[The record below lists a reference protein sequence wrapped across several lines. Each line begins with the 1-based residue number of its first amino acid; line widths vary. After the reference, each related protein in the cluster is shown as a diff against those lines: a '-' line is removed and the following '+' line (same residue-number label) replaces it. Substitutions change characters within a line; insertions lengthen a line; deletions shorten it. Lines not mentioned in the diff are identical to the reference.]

1 MPREKKKLGA
11 WFPKASV
18 IKGCTYDA
26 SVESISILLFYQ
38 YVNPAWSEARKCAAI
53 SFVESEGSRLNL
65 GGRVRVA
72 REGLN
77 STVTG
82 PRDALRAF
90 AAALGEFDPNF
101 KTTDFKYIDDMPLD
115 RAFSDLKVLPVK
127 ELVFYG
133 LGMEMGLDDL
143 GGGVHLEPKAYHE
156 KLARAGSDTVV
167 VDVRNAY
174 ESDIGRFDGQK
185 TVGGAELL
193 DPGMRKS
200 TDFVPWLS
208 KPEVREKLKGKEVLM
223 YCTGGVRCERAS
235 AYLKK
240 EIGDEIKGVY
250 QLQGG
255 VEKYLQE
262 FQDGGFW
269 RGKNFVF
276 DKREAFGVE
285 CLQGVGGV
293 LQVHHQNPAP
303 PSLRSA
309 LGRARAALQTSP
321 PPPLPG
327 TIRQLPHPF

>member
-1 MPREKKKLGA
+1 
-11 WFPKASV
+11 
-18 IKGCTYDA
+18 
-26 SVESISILLFYQ
+26 
-38 YVNPAWSEARKCAAI
+38 
-53 SFVESEGSRLNL
+53 
-65 GGRVRVA
+65 
-72 REGLN
+72 
-77 STVTG
+77 
-82 PRDALRAF
+82 
-90 AAALGEFDPNF
+90 
-101 KTTDFKYIDDMPLD
+101 
-115 RAFSDLKVLPVK
+115 
-127 ELVFYG
+127 
-133 LGMEMGLDDL
+133 
-143 GGGVHLEPKAYHE
+143 
-156 KLARAGSDTVV
+156 
-167 VDVRNAY
+167 VRNAY